1 MQSPLLQICAASSI
15 GGSFESSWKSIKFWK
30 CATAAQNQLAQNSWR
45 QQNASTCVRRY
56 YWNICSESL
65 SYNNLKFLTKNLCLF
80 MVGTQTLQKV
90 CVSHCEIWSVCQKIK
105 LVNFMISPRPEFSKN
120 LRLDI
125 VSSIQPLSEI
135 IKVTRV
141 QARSDLSRS
150 GLIWWQLGLVPLQFK
165 SQKSSTESRFTSQ
178 KSLADKML
186 TKSKIPPTMDLLK
199 QHNIPVWV

>member
-1 MQSPLLQICAASSI
+1 
-15 GGSFESSWKSIKFWK
+15 
-30 CATAAQNQLAQNSWR
+30 
-45 QQNASTCVRRY
+45 
-56 YWNICSESL
+56 
-65 SYNNLKFLTKNLCLF
+65 

-125 VSSIQPLSEI
+125 VSSIQPLCEMIS
-135 IKVTRV
+135 VTRV

-150 GLIWWQLGLVPLQFK
+150 GLIWWQLGLVSLQFK

-178 KSLADKML
+178 KSLADNMV
-186 TKSKIPPTMDLLK
+186 TKSKVSPTFETARSLCLGVESPWQGLSCWEKLWYKKSGENSKLRLLS
-199 QHNIPVWV
+199 